1 MTTSFLRM
9 AMAALAALMVS
20 NAAVAAPVTWYL
32 KGVFFEGGAA
42 AEGSFEYD
50 AETNAYTRVNIITSG
65 LEQDQLF
72 NQDDDGFRFNYTSSE
87 VLKITENSQLT
98 LAFEKPLTEAGGTV
112 NISAYPSNPFS
123 VFIYRKDFFNRFESK
138 VASGS
143 VTTIAVPVHKYRQF

>member
-9 AMAALAALMVS
+9 AVASLAALTVS

-72 NQDDDGFRFNYTSSE
+72 NQDDDGFSFNYTSSE

-98 LAFEKPLTEAGGTV
+98 LAFESPLTQAGGTV
-112 NISAYPSNPFS
+112 NISAYPSNPYS

-143 VTTIAVPVHKYRQF
+143 VTTVAVPAPKYRQF

>member
-1 MTTSFLRM
+1 MTTNFLRM
-9 AMAALAALMVS
+9 AMAALAALTVS
-20 NAAVAAPVTWYL
+20 NASVAAPVTWYL

-50 AETNAYTRVNIITSG
+50 AETNVYTRVNIITSG

-72 NQDDDGFRFNYTSSE
+72 NQDDESFSFNYTSSE

-98 LAFEKPLTEAGGTV
+98 LAFESPLTQAGGTV

-123 VFIYRKDFFNRFESK
+123 VFTYRKDFFNRFESK

-143 VTTIAVPVHKYRQF
+143 VTTVAVPAPKYRQF